1 MSDKGI
7 VIVGASHGG
16 VQLAASLREKGYEGP
31 LTMLTSEPDL
41 PYQKPPLSKGYIKE
55 PDPKPT
61 PLRPEKFYTDRSIDL
76 RLGTTASALDLS
88 GGEVRLTDG
97 TAIPCSRIALAVGS
111 RPRRIPIP
119 NIDAPGVLELRT
131 YQDSQAI
138 KAGFN
143 AAESVLVIGGGFIGL
158 EIAATAAVLGK
169 QVTVLEAEGRLMAR
183 AVSPAVSAYFL
194 SYLGGL
200 GADIRLNAR
209 VSGIRLSDDGSAAGA
224 DLADGSVINADCV
237 ISGTGVLPSTELAEA
252 ADLTIENGVAV
263 GPTMLTSVPEV
274 ASIGDCASYMHWQV
288 GRRVRLESVQNAVDQ
303 AKTAAAALLGD
314 AEPYHEVPWFW
325 SDQADA
331 KLQIAGLS
339 DGTETAV
346 LRGDPENGSFSA
358 FLFADGKLRCVES
371 VNKAGDHALGRRLLA
386 LDSGLTPEQAADP
399 DFDLRGLMKR
409 ARS

>member
-88 GGEVRLTDG
+88 GREVRLADG
-97 TAIPCSRIALAVGS
+97 SAIRCSKIALAVGS

-143 AAESVLVIGGGFIGL
+143 AASSVLVIGGGFIGL

-183 AVSPAVSAYFL
+183 AVSPAVSAYFFG
-194 SYLGGL
+194 YLTAL

-209 VSGIRLSDDGSAAGA
+209 VSGIRLSGGTASGA
-224 DLADGSVINADCV
+224 DLADGSVIDSDCV
-237 ISGTGVLPSTELAEA
+237 ISGTGVLPCTELAEA
-252 ADLTIENGVAV
+252 AGLAIENGIAV
-263 GPTMLTSVPEV
+263 GPTMLSSVPEI
-274 ASIGDCASYMHWQV
+274 ASIGDCASYVHWQV

-303 AKTAAAALLGD
+303 AKTAAAALLGE

-325 SDQADA
+325 SDQAEA

-346 LRGDPENGSFSA
+346 LRGDPESGSFSA

-371 VNKAGDHALGRRLLA
+371 VNKAGDHALGRRLLS
-386 LDSGLTPEQAADP
+386 LDAGLTPEQAADP

>member
-16 VQLAASLREKGYEGP
+16 VQLAASLREKGYDGP

-76 RLGTTASALDLS
+76 RLGTTATALDLS
-88 GGEVRLTDG
+88 GGEVRLADG
-97 TAIPCSRIALAVGS
+97 SAIACSKIALAVGS
-111 RPRRIPIP
+111 RPRRIPVP

-169 QVTVLEAEGRLMAR
+169 RVTVLEAEERLMAR
-183 AVSPAVSAYFL
+183 AVSPAVSAYFFG
-194 SYLGGL
+194 YLTAL

-209 VSGIRLSDDGSAAGA
+209 VSGIRLSGNGTAAGA
-224 DLADGSVINADCV
+224 DLADGIAIDADCV
-237 ISGTGVLPSTELAEA
+237 ISGTGVLPCTELAEA
-252 ADLTIENGVAV
+252 AGLAIENGIAV
-263 GPTMLTSVPEV
+263 GPTMLSSVLEV
-274 ASIGDCASYMHWQV
+274 ASIGDCASYVHWQV

-303 AKTAAAALLGD
+303 AKTAAAALLGE

-325 SDQADA
+325 SDQAEA

-346 LRGDPENGSFSA
+346 LRGDPESGSFSA

-386 LDSGLTPEQAADP
+386 LDAGLTPEQAADP

>member
-1 MSDKGI
+1 MSEKGI

-41 PYQKPPLSKGYIKE
+41 PYQKPPLSKGYIKD

-76 RLGTTASALDLS
+76 RLGATASAIDLS
-88 GGEVRLTDG
+88 GGEVQLADG
-97 TAIPCSRIALAVGS
+97 AAIPCSKIALVVGS

-143 AAESVLVIGGGFIGL
+143 AASSVLVIGGGFIGL

-194 SYLGGL
+194 NYLGGL

-209 VSGIRLSDDGSAAGA
+209 VSGIRLSDNGLAAGA
-224 DLADGSVINADCV
+224 DLADGSVIDADCV
-237 ISGTGVLPSTELAEA
+237 ISGTGVLPCTELAEA
-252 ADLTIENGVAV
+252 AGLAIENGISV

-339 DGTETAV
+339 DGTETAA
-346 LRGDPENGSFSA
+346 LRGDPETGSFSA

-386 LDSGLTPEQAADP
+386 VDAGLTPEQAADP
-399 DFDLRGLMKR
+399 DFDLRALVKR

>member
-76 RLGTTASALDLS
+76 RLSTTATALDLS
-88 GGEVRLTDG
+88 GGEVRLADG
-97 TAIPCSRIALAVGS
+97 SAIPCSKIALAVGS
-111 RPRRIPIP
+111 RPRRIPVP

-169 QVTVLEAEGRLMAR
+169 RVTVLEAEGRLMAR

-209 VSGIRLSDDGSAAGA
+209 VSGIRLSGDGTAAGA
-224 DLADGSVINADCV
+224 DLADGSVIDADCV
-237 ISGTGVLPSTELAEA
+237 ISGTGVLPCTELAEA
-252 ADLTIENGVAV
+252 AGLSVENGIAV
-263 GPTMLTSVPEV
+263 GPTMLSSVPEV
-274 ASIGDCASYMHWQV
+274 ASIGDCASYVHWQV

-325 SDQADA
+325 SDQAEA

-339 DGTETAV
+339 DGSEEAV
-346 LRGDPENGSFSA
+346 LRGDPESGSFSA

-386 LDSGLTPEQAADP
+386 VDAGLTPEQAADP
-399 DFDLRGLMKR
+399 DFDLRALVKR

>member
-76 RLGTTASALDLS
+76 RLSTTATALDLS
-88 GGEVRLTDG
+88 GGAVTLADG
-97 TAIPCSRIALAVGS
+97 SAIPCSKIALAVGS
-111 RPRRIPIP
+111 RPRKIPVP

-143 AAESVLVIGGGFIGL
+143 AAGSVLVIGGGFIGL

-169 QVTVLEAEGRLMAR
+169 RVTVLEAEGRLMAR

-200 GADIRLNAR
+200 GAEIHLNAR
-209 VSGIRLSDDGSAAGA
+209 VSGIRLSSDGIAAGA
-224 DLADGSVINADCV
+224 DLADGSVIDADCV
-237 ISGTGVLPSTELAEA
+237 ISGTGVLPCIELAEA
-252 ADLTIENGVAV
+252 AGLSVENGIAV
-263 GPTMLTSVPEV
+263 GPTMLSSVPEV
-274 ASIGDCASYMHWQV
+274 ASIGDCASYVHWQV

-325 SDQADA
+325 SDQAEA

-346 LRGDPENGSFSA
+346 LRGDPESGSFSA

-386 LDSGLTPEQAADP
+386 VDAGLTPEQAADP
-399 DFDLRGLMKR
+399 DFDLRALVKR

>member
-1 MSDKGI
+1 MSEKGI

-41 PYQKPPLSKGYIKE
+41 PYQKPPLSKGYIKD

-76 RLGTTASALDLS
+76 LLGATASSLDLS
-88 GGEVRLTDG
+88 GGEVRLADG
-97 TAIPCSRIALAVGS
+97 TAIPCSKIALAVGS

-143 AAESVLVIGGGFIGL
+143 AASSVLVIGGGFIGL

-183 AVSPAVSAYFL
+183 AVSPEVSAYFL

-209 VSGIRLSDDGSAAGA
+209 VSGIRLADNGLAAGA
-224 DLADGSVINADCV
+224 GLADGSVIDADCV
-237 ISGTGVLPSTELAEA
+237 ISGTGVLPCTELAEA
-252 ADLTIENGVAV
+252 AGLAIENGISV

-339 DGTETAV
+339 DGTETAA
-346 LRGDPENGSFSA
+346 LRGDPETGSFSA

-386 LDSGLTPEQAADP
+386 VDAGLTPEQAADP
-399 DFDLRGLMKR
+399 DFDLRALVKR

>member
-1 MSDKGI
+1 MSEKGI

-55 PDPKPT
+55 PDPTPT
-61 PLRPEKFYTDRSIDL
+61 LLRPEKFYTDRSIDL

-88 GGEVRLTDG
+88 GGEVRLADG

-111 RPRRIPIP
+111 RPRRIPVP

-143 AAESVLVIGGGFIGL
+143 AASSVLVIGGGFIGL

-169 QVTVLEAEGRLMAR
+169 QVVVLEAEGRLMAR

-209 VSGIRLSDDGSAAGA
+209 VSGIRVSGDGIAAGA
-224 DLADGSVINADCV
+224 DLADGSVIDADCV
-237 ISGTGVLPSTELAEA
+237 ISGTGVLPCTELAETA
-252 ADLTIENGVAV
+252 GLGIENGIAV

-339 DGTETAV
+339 DGTEMAV
-346 LRGDPENGSFSA
+346 LRGDPEAGSFSA

-386 LDSGLTPEQAADP
+386 TDAGLTPDQAGDP
-399 DFDLRGLMKR
+399 DFDLRALVKR